1 MDLTQLKS
9 FVAVAHYGHLTQ
21 AAESLHLSQPAVTAQ
36 IKPIERNLDVN
47 LFDRNTQGMKL
58 TPAGEAFL
66 PKAESILQQMRE
78 LDVFALSLSATYV
91 EQAKLGIIQSVD
103 RQMLSRLVNRT
114 LELDSSLY
122 LHIENSLSGEVLNKV
137 RKKELDAGF
146 FLGDNPY
153 RTVYAIE
160 LDEIHYVLVV
170 AVQRLAQA
178 IESPKEFF
186 NSATWIERPA
196 FSAGDK
202 ISNRFWH
209 QQKMSPQTVLVCDD
223 IDLCIELV
231 ASNLAVTLIPSREAY
246 RAIKAGKKIALVP
259 GYEMRARLSYIYPA
273 EYETDKNSQLIRQA
287 VCDTWGVSP

>member
-36 IKPIERNLDVN
+36 IKAIERNLDVN
-47 LFDRNTQGMKL
+47 LFERNTQGMRL

-78 LDVFALSLSATYV
+78 LDVFALSLSSTYV
-91 EQAKLGIIQSVD
+91 QQAKLGIIQSVD
-103 RQMLSRLVNRT
+103 RQMLSRLLNHI

-122 LHIENSLSGEVLNKV
+122 LHVENSLSGEVLNKV
-137 RKKELDAGF
+137 RKKEIDAGF

-153 RTVYAIE
+153 RTVYSIE
-160 LDEIHYVLVV
+160 LDEVHYVLIV
-170 AVQRLAQA
+170 AVQRLAEA
-178 IESPKEFF
+178 IEDPKTFF
-186 NSATWIERPA
+186 STATWIERPA

-209 QQKMSPQTVLVCDD
+209 QHKISPQTALVCDD

-231 ASNLAVTLIPSREAY
+231 ASNLAITLIPSREAY
-246 RAIKAGKKIALVP
+246 RAIKAGKNIALVP
-259 GYEMRARLSYIYPA
+259 GYDIRSRLSYIYPA

-287 VCDTWGVSP
+287 VCEIWGVSP

>member
-36 IKPIERNLDVN
+36 IKAIERNLDVN
-47 LFDRNTQGMKL
+47 LFERNTQGMKL

-78 LDVFALSLSATYV
+78 LDVFALSLSSTYV

-103 RQMLSRLVNRT
+103 RQMLSRLVNRI

-153 RTVYAIE
+153 RTVYSIE
-160 LDEIHYVLVV
+160 LDEVHYVLVV
-170 AVQRLAQA
+170 AVQRLSEA
-178 IESPKEFF
+178 IENPKAFF

-202 ISNRFWH
+202 ISTRFWH
-209 QQKMSPQTVLVCDD
+209 QQKLSPQTVLVCDD
-223 IDLCIELV
+223 IDLCLELV
-231 ASNLAVTLIPSREAY
+231 ASNLAITLIPSREAY
-246 RAIKAGKKIALVP
+246 RALKAGKNIALVP

-287 VCDTWGVSP
+287 ICDTWGVSS